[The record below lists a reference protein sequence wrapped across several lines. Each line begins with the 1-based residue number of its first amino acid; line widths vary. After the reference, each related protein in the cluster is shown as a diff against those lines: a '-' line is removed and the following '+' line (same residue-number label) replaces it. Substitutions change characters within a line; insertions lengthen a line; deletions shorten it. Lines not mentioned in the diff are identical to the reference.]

1 MWYIKSYISNTYI
14 SLPCFFASV
23 ILVIFFFFFWCW
35 SKKAISSKM
44 FFFSSESNPS
54 TFYFKEISIKSPFI
68 PSFPSKNYKEMSLIV
83 CTSTVLD
90 TDWHW
95 DPFAFPNFS
104 FLFYSSPFLF
114 LFTTNTISQS
124 ALCRFWSF
132 PTFLK
137 DEPFLAEVGSKFFHS
152 SLVREESL
160 TQLFYWLDSVPILW
174 EVVSAFSEEILLT
187 TRLTDKAHSG

>member
-1 MWYIKSYISNTYI
+1 MWILNVYICVYIYSINMIYK
-14 SLPCFFASV
+14 V
-23 ILVIFFFFFWCW
+23 IHIKHIYFSSMLFLLLWLWSFFFFFFD
-35 SKKAISSKM
+35 ARVRRL
-44 FFFSSESNPS
+44 FLPNFFSPSESNPS

-83 CTSTVLD
+83 CTSTVLE

-95 DPFAFPNFS
+95 DPFAFPSFS
-104 FLFYSSPFLF
+104 FLFYSSPFF
-114 LFTTNTISQS
+114 FFFATNTISQS
-124 ALCRFWSF
+124 ALCHFWSF

-137 DEPFLAEVGSKFFHS
+137 DESFLAEVGSKFFHS

-174 EVVSAFSEEILLT
+174 
-187 TRLTDKAHSG
+187 